1 MKSVERGGSNPFMR
15 RTRAICPLWCAPCR
29 RTSWRTSLKR
39 LERLSPLLLSYRTC
53 ASIAVQRESL
63 NQRSNSCRSS
73 VSSSG
78 AVKVGHGSKFPAVPS
93 TLAAQK
99 QLIETICA
107 TSERASDRPC
117 EAATI
122 AFRLCEF
129 AQCSNLICCSG
140 EAMTQHSS

>member
-15 RTRAICPLWCAPCR
+15 RTRAISPLWYAPCR

-39 LERLSPLLLSYRTC
+39 LERLSPSLLSYRTC
-53 ASIAVQRESL
+53 ASIAVQWESL

-78 AVKVGHGSKFPAVPS
+78 AAKVGHGSRFPAVPS

-99 QLIETICA
+99 QLIETICP
-107 TSERASDRPC
+107 TSEGGLGRPC
-117 EAATI
+117 DVATI

-129 AQCSNLICCSG
+129 AQYSNLICCSG